1 MRLATSSGLKIP
13 LVFGAVPLTVGLS
26 IFLFWLVTDWKWLQF
41 IGLVTLCLGFGSVLA
56 GFVYLGIWVLKMVR
70 SGSWSRDRLM
80 GQMLVVAVVL
90 AANFPVACGILWTV
104 YNLETRYTVV
114 IRNHAP
120 AALELAAITGG
131 GVSLEI
137 GRIRPGASITKE
149 FRIVHD
155 GTLVFSGEQS
165 GRKLQVVV
173 DSYVTNG
180 SGGHKQIDVS
190 PGGITEVQSSA
201 R

>member
-1 MRLATSSGLKIP
+1 
-13 LVFGAVPLTVGLS
+13 
-26 IFLFWLVTDWKWLQF
+26 
-41 IGLVTLCLGFGSVLA
+41 
-56 GFVYLGIWVLKMVR
+56 
-70 SGSWSRDRLM
+70 
-80 GQMLVVAVVL
+80 
-90 AANFPVACGILWTV
+90 
-104 YNLETRYTVV
+104 
-114 IRNHAP
+114 
-120 AALELAAITGG
+120 LAAITGG